1 MKQLTVLVPNQR
13 GVAAEIASCLA
24 ERGVNIE
31 EIDIEGVEDRGIIVL
46 SVDRYDEALRA
57 LRDHG
62 FRAITQDV
70 LLVRLED
77 RPGALAA
84 VAMRLKDAGID
95 LRSMHI
101 LRHHRQS
108 CGLRPR
114 QGRRTAAGC
123 AGGGAPAVRQ
133 IREKLCISQLE
144 QPQTLPRIMVPSPH
158 VFPHAP
164 LP

>member
-101 LRHHRQS
+101 LRRDES
-108 CGLRPR
+108 GTIASLVASDPAKAAELLRD
-114 QGRRTAAGC
+114 
-123 AGGGAPAVRQ
+123 V
-133 IREKLCISQLE
+133 LE
-144 QPQTLPRIMVPSPH
+144 VERPQ
-158 VFPHAP
+158 
-164 LP
+164 